1 MTSENKASEESLA
14 ESSGMR
20 DMRIMGLRSELHMKQ
35 SLLDRMQHQLTESK
49 NQYHEPSCQQA
60 RRLSP
65 SRSPHGGLQ
74 HEMYMQIVR
83 ERDSLRVS
91 KAEVDKLYS
100 QTRAELIDTENLL
113 KTFQKHFDA
122 TGKKYQDALDKIDHM
137 SNNPNVTSNLF
148 DNLHN
153 EIYDR
158 DTAIARLHTEVE
170 AQKESLE
177 RAHRDAGRSI
187 KMLNDRRLVIKGATD
202 YSIPESHLTEMH
214 QLASERFAEVE
225 EMSSTIA
232 ALKLE
237 NQAASSSSQNK
248 PATLLGYPS
257 NAMPRNECEEKCAKL
272 KAELDEM
279 KQEKNVEVRN
289 LQGELR
295 KMEDRKDYYK
305 NNFSQAEDRA
315 NDEEQEYW
323 AEAEAFEKLRNEYN
337 TNVKELENLE
347 KDRSK
352 SSVSLRE
359 AEKINLQP
367 WPKTTELSSWKRSVV
382 HEVCVASGDR
392 NYEDWKTWL
401 APCLADQPDL
411 DALAK
416 APEVRFQSIDA
427 KLSNALRKVIENAG
441 EKSMQVKYDMSMKNQ
456 MYGKSGDFIKG
467 RELFAMIL
475 ISFKSPDHTEV
486 LYNAHHLYV
495 FNYYGDDQL
504 EAFYNKWLD
513 IVYNMKHDDR
523 PSTNSL
529 RDTLFRKIEH
539 SKLMHFD
546 ISRYRTFDEGHPEKT
561 YDFLITMIKG
571 YIARGKQERL
581 LRDRERAVKLS
592 LSSTKT
598 APAPEDAEKPAA
610 PIKTKKE
617 NEAAASSTGDPP
629 KRPKAKA
636 KSDAASVLP
645 TPSPKSHAD
654 KNNKKGKGGKGRSSS
669 PVDKKKIFCNY
680 FFNKGGCN
688 KGDKCLYSH
697 SQKVYDAKMKGKK
710 GRSGSRDS
718 SKGKSKGSSSSA
730 GPKKR
735 TCWNWQKGTCTFG
748 SKCKFLHADQSPSAS
763 SERTS
768 KKTPKKRA
776 TPITIDSFD
785 SDNEDAMDYSSPRIA
800 SAKKS
805 SDARRISFDLEPEV
819 HEIAIENYQE
829 GLPKRIYRDP
839 NKHYVFWKI
848 DDLTDDQSKSD
859 NTLGSVRARAKAII
873 MDRCGLHRFVD
884 EVRIII
890 GPKFDML
897 IKLDN
902 DHEDLVFTEEL
913 VEHEVGKSLKKS
925 KNMMCISLPVQAK
938 DRRFILDSGSGHD
951 LISARKAERMN
962 LKQRTCDPIMF
973 HTANGSTAT
982 QTEAE
987 IDLGTFDMTSHAY
1000 VLDDTPSVMSLGKR
1014 CMEEG
1019 YSFVWPSGKMP
1030 FMITK
1035 DGERIDL
1042 TIHDNIPYVDLGT
1055 YECTPHECHH
1065 ASKINDLLIHVQDD
1079 FSELNDIDD
1088 VGQPSRRIYLDGESG
1103 LETLNEDQR
1112 CSRHVKKLKK
1122 KKKGRAA
1129 NRQKQTATPGE
1140 EEEPPEDG
1148 EYTPG
1153 TPMMDLLVMRQTL
1166 KMMVMVLLK
1175 TPLKVM
1181 KMTLRSMLSKA
1192 SPG

>member
-1 MTSENKASEESLA
+1 
-14 ESSGMR
+14 
-20 DMRIMGLRSELHMKQ
+20 
-35 SLLDRMQHQLTESK
+35 
-49 NQYHEPSCQQA
+49 
-60 RRLSP
+60 
-65 SRSPHGGLQ
+65 
-74 HEMYMQIVR
+74 
-83 ERDSLRVS
+83 
-91 KAEVDKLYS
+91 
-100 QTRAELIDTENLL
+100 
-113 KTFQKHFDA
+113 
-122 TGKKYQDALDKIDHM
+122 
-137 SNNPNVTSNLF
+137 
-148 DNLHN
+148 
-153 EIYDR
+153 
-158 DTAIARLHTEVE
+158 
-170 AQKESLE
+170 
-177 RAHRDAGRSI
+177 
-187 KMLNDRRLVIKGATD
+187 
-202 YSIPESHLTEMH
+202 
-214 QLASERFAEVE
+214 
-225 EMSSTIA
+225 
-232 ALKLE
+232 
-237 NQAASSSSQNK
+237 
-248 PATLLGYPS
+248 
-257 NAMPRNECEEKCAKL
+257 
-272 KAELDEM
+272 
-279 KQEKNVEVRN
+279 
-289 LQGELR
+289 
-295 KMEDRKDYYK
+295 MEDRKDYYK

-315 NDEEQEYW
+315 NDEEQEYR

-347 KDRSK
+347 KDKSK

-367 WPKTTELSSWKRSVV
+367 WPKTTELSSWKGSVV

-392 NYEDWKTWL
+392 NYEDWKAWL

-427 KLSNALRKVIENAG
+427 KLSNALGKVIENAG

-486 LYNAHHLYV
+486 LYNPHHLYV

-571 YIARGKQERL
+571 YIARGKQERVL
-581 LRDRERAVKLS
+581 KERERAVKMS
-592 LSSTKT
+592 LTSTKT
-598 APAPEDAEKPAA
+598 TPALEDAEKPAA

-617 NEAAASSTGDPP
+617 NEAAASSTSDPP

-636 KSDAASVLP
+636 KSEAASVLP

-718 SKGKSKGSSSSA
+718 SRGKGKGSSSSA

-748 SKCKFLHADQSPSAS
+748 NKCKFLS

-768 KKTPKKRA
+768 KKTPKKKA
-776 TPITIDSFD
+776 TPITIDSFFD
-785 SDNEDAMDYSSPRIA
+785 SDNEDTMDYSSPRIA

-805 SDARRISFDLEPEV
+805 SDIRRISFDLEPEV
-819 HEIAIENYQE
+819 HKIVTENYQE
-829 GLPKRIYRDP
+829 GLPKRTYRDP
-839 NKHYVFWKI
+839 NKSYVFRKI
-848 DDLTDDQSKSD
+848 DELTDDQSKSD
-859 NTLGSVRARAKAII
+859 NTLGSVRARARAII

-897 IKLDN
+897 VKLDN
-902 DHEDLVFTEEL
+902 DHEDLVFIEEL

-1014 CMEEG
+1014 CMEEE

-1065 ASKINDLLIHVQDD
+1065 ASRINDLLIRVQDD

-1122 KKKGRAA
+1122 KKK
-1129 NRQKQTATPGE
+1129 E
-1140 EEEPPEDG
+1140 EH
-1148 EYTPG
+1148 
-1153 TPMMDLLVMRQTL
+1153 
-1166 KMMVMVLLK
+1166 
-1175 TPLKVM
+1175 
-1181 KMTLRSMLSKA
+1181 
-1192 SPG
+1192 